1 MSTGEPDAAPR
12 DVAPA
17 VDAATVMLVRPS
29 RPGVE
34 TLLLERHVRSEFGG
48 ALVFPGGVVD
58 EQDRGLSTERWYG
71 RDPAT
76 WRELLGVPDAAH
88 ALGLLVAAVRETFEE
103 AGVLLATR
111 RGRPVTDTDLAESGF
126 VEVRRRLASRDEHF
140 DWRDWLADEDL
151 VLDLGALAP
160 WSWWVTPK
168 DAPKRFD
175 TRFFVA
181 RAPRDQDPLHDDHET
196 IESLWVRPAE
206 ALARFHA
213 GDLGMFPPTV
223 RNLEFLAPH
232 ANTDEVL
239 AAAASVGT
247 PPTILPKLRVDAEGK
262 VEGIAMPDDPD
273 YEAL

>member
-168 DAPKRFD
+168 EAPKRFD

-181 RAPRDQDPLHDDHET
+181 RLPEGQSAAHDAVETTSLRWSTPQAALRAHEHG
-196 IESLWVRPAE
+196 E
-206 ALARFHA
+206 ATVVY
-213 GDLGMFPPTV
+213 PT
-223 RNLEFLAPH
+223 RKNLEVLDVHGSVEA
-232 ANTDEVL
+232 AWRAADE
-239 AAAASVGT
+239 G
-247 PPTILPKLRVDAEGK
+247 RVDLRRIELSMVNVDGEML
-262 VEGIAMPDDPD
+262 VQHPYEPDPVRF
-273 YEAL
+273 